1 MNYFIYNIIKNKAI
15 GITAIFLIVSVGNY
29 FRMVPEGN
37 IRAVD
42 FLTIWAIGALS
53 GILIFQIAMAIKQAR
68 R

>member
-1 MNYFIYNIIKNKAI
+1 MKNKAI

-37 IRAVD
+37 IRTVD